1 MEDMNDSVV
10 HILQKVPVETQTIP
24 AMSGQ
29 RAMAGGQ
36 NPSAFSAARTS
47 HSIAACRPPQFR
59 DCPSIEVQQQ
69 RTPVGETTLRQ

>member
-36 NPSAFSAARTS
+36 NLIGLLGGEEIAS
-47 HSIAACRPPQFR
+47 HSG
-59 DCPSIEVQQQ
+59 PSSTSIQ
-69 RTPVGETTLRQ
+69 GLSLN

>member
-1 MEDMNDSVV
+1 MRQRIGIKMEDMNDSVV

-36 NPSAFSAARTS
+36 NLIGLLGGEDITS
-47 HSIAACRPPQFR
+47 HRGLSSASI
-59 DCPSIEVQQQ
+59 
-69 RTPVGETTLRQ
+69 

>member
-29 RAMAGGQ
+29 RAMAGGTK
-36 NPSAFSAARTS
+36 PIGLLGGEDIAFHRGLSSTS
-47 HSIAACRPPQFR
+47 I
-59 DCPSIEVQQQ
+59 
-69 RTPVGETTLRQ
+69 